1 MDLSRVEVLRGPQG
15 TLYGRNATGGS
26 VNLITNRPTEEFE
39 GSLDATYGNHDGWG
53 VEAVVSGPLIPGRL
67 LGRVVVRH
75 AEHDG
80 YSRNLFDGERYD
92 DANTEAVRGSLVF
105 NATDDV
111 TITVIGDYY
120 WEDDG
125 NYATHLIG
133 QGVPGMPLTG
143 VLVGGAGA
151 SVPLDATGAAIDPRL
166 LNVDSMPTN
175 DREIG
180 GVSLEISWD
189 INDALTA
196 RSITAYRAS
205 KYRYT
210 ADFDGTAESF
220 PSNEASFNYV
230 QVEDSDQISE
240 EFQLI
245 GKTDRLDWLL
255 GFYYFQEDLKPAVFD
270 FGFFPAA
277 TPFGLLGGGDASVEA
292 WAVFGQAT
300 YKWNDRLNLT
310 VGLRYNDED
319 RSVNERW
326 TTGGFLLGFFGPCLD
341 LPNLMCE
348 HINSEKF
355 DALTPKFSVDY
366 QWTDELMSDAT
377 ISRGF
382 KSGGFSV
389 GDLEPAFEPETI
401 WAYEAGVKYRS
412 DDGRWSVDLAG
423 FYYDYKDLQITQIID
438 GFLSTVNAATSK
450 VHGIEAQGSA
460 QIIEGLTITNAFSYL
475 HARYDEFMIDDPA
488 FPALGV
494 QDLSGNALQFAPDFS
509 NNLSLDYEIPVG
521 SYLLRLLFEWN
532 WRDKIYFTEFNLD
545 NASQSDVS
553 TFNASARL
561 ASSTDKRWYIELWG
575 KNLSDELVVS
585 QNFISSGV
593 LGRPRNGQLDPPRTY
608 GVSLNYQFDG

>member
-1 MDLSRVEVLRGPQG
+1 
-15 TLYGRNATGGS
+15 
-26 VNLITNRPTEEFE
+26 
-39 GSLDATYGNHDGWG
+39 
-53 VEAVVSGPLIPGRL
+53 
-67 LGRVVVRH
+67 
-75 AEHDG
+75 
-80 YSRNLFDGERYD
+80 
-92 DANTEAVRGSLVF
+92 
-105 NATDDV
+105 
-111 TITVIGDYY
+111 
-120 WEDDG
+120 
-125 NYATHLIG
+125 
-133 QGVPGMPLTG
+133 
-143 VLVGGAGA
+143 
-151 SVPLDATGAAIDPRL
+151 
-166 LNVDSMPTN
+166 
-175 DREIG
+175 
-180 GVSLEISWD
+180 
-189 INDALTA
+189 
-196 RSITAYRAS
+196 
-205 KYRYT
+205 
-210 ADFDGTAESF
+210 
-220 PSNEASFNYV
+220 
-230 QVEDSDQISE
+230 
-240 EFQLI
+240 
-245 GKTDRLDWLL
+245 
-255 GFYYFQEDLKPAVFD
+255 
-270 FGFFPAA
+270 
-277 TPFGLLGGGDASVEA
+277 
-292 WAVFGQAT
+292 
-300 YKWNDRLNLT
+300 
-310 VGLRYNDED
+310 
-319 RSVNERW
+319 
-326 TTGGFLLGFFGPCLD
+326 
-341 LPNLMCE
+341 MCE

-593 LGRPRNGQLDPPRTY
+593 LAGPGTDNLTRREPTASR
-608 GVSLNYQFDG
+608 